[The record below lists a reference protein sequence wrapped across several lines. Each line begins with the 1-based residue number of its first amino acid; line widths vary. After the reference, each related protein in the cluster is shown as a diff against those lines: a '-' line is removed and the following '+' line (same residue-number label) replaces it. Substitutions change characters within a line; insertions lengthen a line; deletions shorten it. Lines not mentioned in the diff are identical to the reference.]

1 MSVLTRTPIATAVL
15 LALGSQ
21 IAQSQET
28 TTLGEVVVTAQKRV
42 ENLQDVP
49 VSIDAIGEQK
59 LDELNVQNFK
69 DYVQFLPSVTMA
81 PSIGSGSSFN
91 AVYMRGIATGGDGQ
105 ATTSQPSV
113 GMYLDEQ
120 TLTTIQGNLDIHLYD
135 IARVEALAGPQGT
148 LFGASSQAG
157 TIRIITNKPDPSGFA
172 ADFAVEGNSVDG
184 DDTGFVAEGMV
195 NFPIGDNAAIRIV
208 GWTKRDA
215 GWIDNKPATRT
226 YEIRQC
232 IDNDVVFDVDGNAVR
247 DPATGNVVCTIG
259 RDPSDDLTTDNADR
273 VENNYNT
280 SDTYGLRAA
289 LRINLG
295 ENWVVT
301 PQAMFQ
307 NQEQDGAPGDDLND
321 VLASGD
327 YAVAH
332 FRDEFVNDEWWQAG
346 LTIEGK
352 IGNLDLVYSGNYL
365 SRDVE
370 GAADYSDYSYWYDNL
385 YYTGYFATLFVD
397 NDGNQL
403 NPDAAFEN
411 YDYYT
416 KQSHEIRVSTP
427 QDNRVRG
434 LVGLY
439 YQKQFH
445 DFYQPF
451 GLIEGLADIRS
462 MNGCEGSPCVATG
475 NTGRYDDY
483 VYLNSMDRR
492 DTDEAIFGSLSFD
505 ITDDLELSLG
515 ARYFEPETSVK
526 GFFGFGLGLSRA
538 RAPGTANADFECTQF
553 DTDHE
558 TCIAWNFANPLEPG
572 DPANGG
578 DGDFDENGPAWSPNG
593 EWRCPSQEDS
603 ANDEPCQ
610 NVDKTIKESDQ
621 VFRVNLSWN
630 ATDTAMLYATWS
642 EGYRPGGINRNP
654 FAGGYVSDFLTNYE
668 LGWKARFAG
677 DRLQFNGAV
686 FLEEWDDIQVSF
698 QGANGITQVANGG
711 AAEVQGIEAQ
721 LDWLATDNL
730 RIGAG
735 AAYYDSELTEDYVDF
750 FPDGTVSNIKA
761 PKGTALPLTP
771 KFKGNLIARYSF
783 PLVGFDA
790 YTQGAFTYQDG
801 ASSELEIADNE
812 FIGEIPSSTFA
823 NLAFGLVK
831 EKYTI
836 ELFVSNATNE
846 DAPLGINTECTTSV
860 CGVQPIAVRARPRT
874 FGIRYSYD
882 F

>member
-15 LALGSQ
+15 LALGSP
-21 IAQSQET
+21 IAHSQET

-49 VSIDAIGEQK
+49 VSIDAIGEEK

-184 DDTGFVAEGMV
+184 DDTGYVAEGMV
-195 NFPIGDNAAIRIV
+195 NLPIGENAAIRLV
-208 GWTKRDA
+208 GWVKRDA
-215 GWIDNKPATRT
+215 GWIDNKFAERT
-226 YEIRQC
+226 YTINTCAEFNVDDEC
-232 IDNDVVFDVDGNAVR
+232 ILIDLD
-247 DPATGNVVCTIG
+247 ATA
-259 RDPSDDLTTDNADR
+259 DDDLTTNNASK
-273 VENNYNT
+273 VEKNYNT
-280 SDTYGLRAA
+280 SDTYGARAA

-301 PQAMFQ
+301 PQVMFQ
-307 NQEQDGAPGDDLND
+307 NQEQEGAPGDDYLD

-346 LTIEGK
+346 LTVEGK
-352 IGNLDLVYSGNYL
+352 IGNLDVVYSGNYL

-370 GAADYSDYSYWYDNL
+370 GSADYSDYSFWYDNL
-385 YYTGYFATLFVD
+385 YYTGYFARLFVD

-427 QDNRVRG
+427 QDKRVRG

-451 GLIEGLADIRS
+451 GLIEGLADDRS
-462 MNGCEGSPCVATG
+462 MNGCEGSPCTPTG

-492 DTDEAIFGSLSFD
+492 DTDQAIFGSVSFD

-515 ARYFEPETSVK
+515 ARYFEPEVTVK
-526 GFFGFGLGLSRA
+526 GFFGFGLGLQPA
-538 RAPGTANADFECTQF
+538 RVPGSGPNDR
-553 DTDHE
+553 DD
-558 TCIAWNFANPLEPG
+558 EPG

-578 DGDFDENGPAWSPNG
+578 DGDYHPEGQGWSTTG
-593 EWRCPSQEDS
+593 EWRCASQDDS

-610 NVDKTIKESDQ
+610 NVDKGISESDQ
-621 VFRVNLSWN
+621 VYRVNLSWDV
-630 ATDTAMLYATWS
+630 TDEAMVYATWS

-654 FAGGYVSDFLTNYE
+654 FAGDYVSDFLTNYE
-668 LGWKARFAG
+668 IGWKTRFAG

-698 QGANGITQVANGG
+698 QGGNGITQVANAGN
-711 AAEVQGIEAQ
+711 AEVKGIEAQ
-721 LDWLATDNL
+721 LDWLATDRL
-730 RIGAG
+730 RIGAA
-735 AAYYDSELTEDYVDF
+735 AAYYDSELTEDYCDADAGDGDDDGDVTECFVDE
-750 FPDGTVSNIKA
+750 DTQETIVKA
-761 PKGTALPLTP
+761 PTGTSLPLTP
-771 KFKGNLIARYSF
+771 KFKANLIARYSF
-783 PLVGFDA
+783 PLGSFDA
-790 YTQGAFTYQDG
+790 YTQSALTYQDS
-801 ASSELEIADNE
+801 ASSALETEDNE
-812 FIGEIPSSTFA
+812 ILGDIPSSTYL
-823 NLAFGLVK
+823 NLAFGIEK
-831 EKYTI
+831 EKWGL

-846 DAPLGINTECTTSV
+846 DAPLGINTECATSV

>member
-1 MSVLTRTPIATAVL
+1 MSVLTRTPIAAAVL
-15 LALGSQ
+15 LALGSP
-21 IAQSQET
+21 IAHSQET
-28 TTLGEVVVTAQKRV
+28 ATLGEVVVTAQKRV

-49 VSIDAIGEQK
+49 VSIDAIGEEK

-69 DYVQFLPSVTMA
+69 EYVQFLPSVTMA

-148 LFGASSQAG
+148 LFGGSSQAG
-157 TIRIITNKPDPSGFA
+157 TIRIITNKPDSSGFA
-172 ADFAVEGNSVDG
+172 ANYSLEGNLVDG
-184 DDTGFVAEGMV
+184 DDTGYLAEAMV
-195 NFPIGDNAAIRIV
+195 NIPVGENAAIRLV
-208 GWTKRDA
+208 GWAKRDA
-215 GWIDNKPATRT
+215 GWIDNVFAERT
-226 YEIRQC
+226 YT
-232 IDNDVVFDVDGNAVR
+232 IDIND
-247 DPATGNVVCTIG
+247 P
-259 RDPSDDLTTDNADR
+259 DDDFTVNNADR
-273 VENNYNT
+273 VEDDYNT
-280 SDTYGLRAA
+280 SDTIGARAA

-301 PQAMFQ
+301 PQLMFQ
-307 NQEQDGAPGDDLND
+307 NQEQDGAPGDDMND

-370 GAADYSDYSYWYDNL
+370 GAADYSDYSFWYDNL
-385 YYTGYFATLFVD
+385 YYTGYFARLFVD

-416 KQSHEIRVSTP
+416 KQSHEVRVTTP
-427 QDNRVRG
+427 QDKRVRG
-434 LVGLY
+434 LLGFY

-451 GLIEGLADIRS
+451 GLIEGLADDRS
-462 MNGCEGSPCVATG
+462 MNGCEGSPCALVPG
-475 NTGRYDDY
+475 GTGRYDDY

-492 DTDEAIFGSLSFD
+492 DTDQAIFGTIAFD
-505 ITDDLELSLG
+505 LTDDLELSLG
-515 ARYFEPETSVK
+515 ARYFEPEVTVK
-526 GFFGFGLGLSRA
+526 GFFGFGLGLQRDHI
-538 RAPGTANADFECTQF
+538 PGAGPDDILNTPDDVLEPN
-553 DTDHE
+553 
-558 TCIAWNFANPLEPG
+558 EPG
-572 DPANGG
+572 DPRNGG
-578 DGDFDENGPAWSPNG
+578 EGAFHPDGQAWSTSG
-593 EWRCPSQEDS
+593 EWRCPSQADS
-603 ANDEPCQ
+603 ANDEPCL
-610 NVDKTIKESDQ
+610 NVDKSIEESDQ
-621 VFRVNLSWN
+621 VYRVNLSWK
-630 ATDTAMLYATWS
+630 ATDTSLLYATWS

-654 FAGGYVSDFLTNYE
+654 FAGDYVSDFLTNYE
-668 LGWKARFAG
+668 IGWKTRFAG

-730 RIGAG
+730 RLGIG
-735 AAYYDSELTEDYVDF
+735 AAYYDSELTEDYCDLADL
-750 FPDGTVSNIKA
+750 DGDGDLECDVIKA
-761 PKGTALPLTP
+761 PSGTALPLTP

-783 PLVGFDA
+783 PLGGFDA
-790 YTQGAFTYQDG
+790 YTQGAFTYQDS
-801 ASSELEIADNE
+801 ASSALEIFDNDLL
-812 FIGEIPSSTFA
+812 GEIPSSTFL
-823 NLAFGLVK
+823 NLAFGIEN
-831 EKYTI
+831 EKYAI

-846 DAPLGINTECTTSV
+846 DAPLGVNTECATSV
-860 CGVQPIAVRARPRT
+860 CGVQPLAVRARPRT
-874 FGIRYSYD
+874 IGLRFTQD